1 MGNGNRELDRI
12 IYESENALQWFS
24 NPNAPIINPPIS
36 FKEFTTSNEDVG
48 TLANYFLWYYEH
60 PAVTIQPNRSEQ
72 AIAWFN
78 FLGGE
83 VCPVVVPRLNS
94 DGMLNNPYWYS
105 LNPFYQSGYGLPNC
119 TCYAWGRRYEIT
131 GKAPDTS
138 LRSADTW
145 FDYAV
150 SHGQKTGQTPKAGSI
165 MVWKYTGSHAND
177 GGHVAIVEEIDG
189 ETVVTSN
196 SAYGGTYFYTQT
208 LSPPYEWASYTQFQ
222 GFIYLDCSIVPPKP
236 SDKKVNCQFGHIADY
251 YKKGVIYMA
260 ILTKT
265 GMNKILRRIME
276 TGGLTP
282 DMEEDIQRL
291 RDDFD
296 ERESI
301 LKKYGETYDGED
313 ADEYEYT
320 GRDTDDIYTPKEEEK
335 DAKEWRTK
343 YEEMKARYLDR
354 FFGGVNNDENFEE
367 TMNETREDVERDGEP
382 QTFDELLER
391 VEG

>member
-1 MGNGNRELDRI
+1 MAWIGGNHYLSQSEMENNATIIWNYLGSKGWTLNAVSALLGNMQSESTINPNIWESLTVDYSRGYGLVQWTPATKYIDWAGSDWENGDRELDRI

-24 NPNAPIINPPIS
+24 NPNAPIIDPPIS
-36 FKEFTTSNEDVG
+36 FKEFTTSNEEVG
-48 TLANYFLWYYEH
+48 ILANYFLWYYEH

-138 LRSADTW
+138 LGNADTW

-150 SHGQKTGQTPKAGSI
+150 SHGQKTGQSPKAGSI
-165 MVWKYTGSHAND
+165 MAWKYTGSHAND
-177 GGHVAIVEEIDG
+177 GGHVAIVEEVDG

-236 SDKKVNCQFGHIADY
+236 SV
-251 YKKGVIYMA
+251 KKGKLPIWAYC
-260 ILTKT
+260 
-265 GMNKILRRIME
+265 
-276 TGGLTP
+276 
-282 DMEEDIQRL
+282 RL
-291 RDDFD
+291 F
-296 ERESI
+296 
-301 LKKYGETYDGED
+301 
-313 ADEYEYT
+313 
-320 GRDTDDIYTPKEEEK
+320 
-335 DAKEWRTK
+335 
-343 YEEMKARYLDR
+343 
-354 FFGGVNNDENFEE
+354 
-367 TMNETREDVERDGEP
+367 
-382 QTFDELLER
+382 
-391 VEG
+391 

>member
-1 MGNGNRELDRI
+1 MAWIGGNRYLSQTEMENNASIVWNYLGSKGWTLNAVSAILGNMQSESTINPNIWESLTVDYSRGYGLVQWTPASKYIDWAGADWENGDKELDRI
-12 IYESENALQWFS
+12 IYEVDNGLQWFS
-24 NPNAPIINPPIS
+24 NPNAPIVNPPIT
-36 FKEFTTSNEDVG
+36 FKEFTTSTEPPE
-48 TLANYFLWYYEH
+48 TLADYFLWYYEH
-60 PAVTIQPNRSEQ
+60 PAITIQPNRSEQ
-72 AIAWFN
+72 AITWFN

-83 VCPVVVPRLNS
+83 FCPVVVPRLNS

-138 LRSADTW
+138 LGNADKW

-177 GGHVAIVEEIDG
+177 GGHVAIVEEVDG

-236 SDKKVNCQFGHIADY
+236 SDKKGKLPIWAYC
-251 YKKGVIYMA
+251 
-260 ILTKT
+260 
-265 GMNKILRRIME
+265 
-276 TGGLTP
+276 
-282 DMEEDIQRL
+282 RL
-291 RDDFD
+291 
-296 ERESI
+296 
-301 LKKYGETYDGED
+301 L
-313 ADEYEYT
+313 
-320 GRDTDDIYTPKEEEK
+320 
-335 DAKEWRTK
+335 
-343 YEEMKARYLDR
+343 
-354 FFGGVNNDENFEE
+354 
-367 TMNETREDVERDGEP
+367 
-382 QTFDELLER
+382 
-391 VEG
+391 

>member
-1 MGNGNRELDRI
+1 MTWIGGNRYLSQSEMENNATIIWNYLGSKGWTLNAVSAILGNMQSESTINPNIWESLTVDYSRGYGLVQWTPATKYIDWAGSDWENGDRELDRI
-12 IYESENALQWFS
+12 IYESDNALQWFS
-24 NPNAPIINPPIS
+24 NPNAPIIDPPIS
-36 FKEFTTSNEDVG
+36 FKEFTTSNEEVG
-48 TLANYFLWYYEH
+48 ILANYFLWYYEH

-138 LRSADTW
+138 LGNADTW

-177 GGHVAIVEEIDG
+177 GGHVAIVEEVDG

-208 LSPPYEWASYTQFQ
+208 LSPPYEWTSYTQFQ

-236 SDKKVNCQFGHIADY
+236 SDKKGKLPIWAYC
-251 YKKGVIYMA
+251 
-260 ILTKT
+260 
-265 GMNKILRRIME
+265 
-276 TGGLTP
+276 
-282 DMEEDIQRL
+282 RL
-291 RDDFD
+291 
-296 ERESI
+296 
-301 LKKYGETYDGED
+301 L
-313 ADEYEYT
+313 
-320 GRDTDDIYTPKEEEK
+320 
-335 DAKEWRTK
+335 
-343 YEEMKARYLDR
+343 
-354 FFGGVNNDENFEE
+354 
-367 TMNETREDVERDGEP
+367 
-382 QTFDELLER
+382 
-391 VEG
+391 

>member
-1 MGNGNRELDRI
+1 MTWIGGNRYLSQSEMENNATIIWNYLGSKGWTLNAVSAILGNMQSESTINPNIWESLAVDYSRGYGLVQWTPATKYIDWAGSDWENGYRELDRI
-12 IYESENALQWFS
+12 IYESENAIQWFS

-36 FKEFTTSNEDVG
+36 FKEFTTSNEEVG
-48 TLANYFLWYYEH
+48 ILANYFLWFYEH
-60 PAVTIQPNRSEQ
+60 PAVTIQPNRAEQ

-78 FLGGE
+78 FLGSE

-138 LRSADTW
+138 LGNADTW

-177 GGHVAIVEEIDG
+177 GGHVAIVEEVDG

-236 SDKKVNCQFGHIADY
+236 AV
-251 YKKGVIYMA
+251 KKGKLPIWAYC
-260 ILTKT
+260 
-265 GMNKILRRIME
+265 
-276 TGGLTP
+276 
-282 DMEEDIQRL
+282 RL
-291 RDDFD
+291 
-296 ERESI
+296 
-301 LKKYGETYDGED
+301 L
-313 ADEYEYT
+313 
-320 GRDTDDIYTPKEEEK
+320 
-335 DAKEWRTK
+335 
-343 YEEMKARYLDR
+343 
-354 FFGGVNNDENFEE
+354 
-367 TMNETREDVERDGEP
+367 
-382 QTFDELLER
+382 
-391 VEG
+391 

>member
-1 MGNGNRELDRI
+1 MTWIGGNRYLSQSEMENNATIIWNYLGSKGWSLNAVSAILGNMQSESTINPNIWESLTVDYSRGYGLVQWTPATKYIDWAGSDWENGYRELDRI
-12 IYESENALQWFS
+12 IYETENAIQWFS

-36 FKEFTTSNEDVG
+36 FKEFTTSNEEVG
-48 TLANYFLWYYEH
+48 ILANYFLWFYEH

-105 LNPFYQSGYGLPNC
+105 LNPFYHSGYGLPNC

-138 LRSADTW
+138 LGNADTW

-150 SHGQKTGQTPKAGSI
+150 SHGQKTGQSPKAGSI

-177 GGHVAIVEEIDG
+177 GGHVAIVEEVDG

-236 SDKKVNCQFGHIADY
+236 SV
-251 YKKGVIYMA
+251 KKGKLPIWAYC
-260 ILTKT
+260 
-265 GMNKILRRIME
+265 
-276 TGGLTP
+276 
-282 DMEEDIQRL
+282 RL
-291 RDDFD
+291 
-296 ERESI
+296 
-301 LKKYGETYDGED
+301 L
-313 ADEYEYT
+313 
-320 GRDTDDIYTPKEEEK
+320 
-335 DAKEWRTK
+335 
-343 YEEMKARYLDR
+343 
-354 FFGGVNNDENFEE
+354 
-367 TMNETREDVERDGEP
+367 
-382 QTFDELLER
+382 
-391 VEG
+391 